1 MKKKDYIF
9 CLLSNDTN
17 RIKIVNIYK
26 NYISSLINKY
36 GKFIIIDF
44 YKYSQKNN
52 KKTIDEELL
61 KKKFKDKI
69 HFFYPRN
76 KYEFYEFIENK
87 HVIAIDS
94 LGKDFSAFKFRYLI
108 NKKNIFIILLS
119 NLGFLSNEKIGTLD
133 ISLKNKFHFY
143 YKILNKYIYRTLI
156 LLNIFPKTFLY
167 FESRKKIVDKFNNNK
182 FTKVFKKF
190 PKLGFLINFLN
201 VRRINSDAYESFIK
215 LKKGGRENRIIFID
229 GNYKHPDII
238 KREQLDLHK
247 VRNEYFKLLSSKLT
261 MLEKIFKKKIEICL
275 HPSSDLEVYKKNLQK
290 FKISKGKTKEK
301 IFDSYMVI
309 FHESSAVMD
318 ALIAKKKILI
328 LETNIFGNYIL
339 NRMLMYKSLLKLPSI
354 DMHSKKKLSKKD
366 IINKYLKT
374 KKYRDQYIKD
384 NLIFRNNELPS
395 ISFVNTIDALIIK
408 SKTTS

>member
-9 CLLSNDTN
+9 CLLSNGSN
-17 RIKIVNIYK
+17 SIKIVNIYK
-26 NYISSLINKY
+26 NYIGSLINKY
-36 GKFIIIDF
+36 GKFIIVDF

-52 KKTIDEELL
+52 KKTINEELF

-87 HVIAIDS
+87 HVIALDS
-94 LGKDFSAFKFRYLI
+94 LGKDFNAFKIRYLI
-108 NKKNIFIILLS
+108 NKRNIFIILLS

-133 ISLKNKFHFY
+133 LSKKNKFQFY

-156 LLNIFPKTFLY
+156 LLNFFPKTFLY
-167 FESRKKIVDKFNNNK
+167 FESRKKIVDKFNNNR
-182 FTKVFKKF
+182 FTKMFKKF

-201 VRRINSDAYESFIK
+201 VRRINSDAYENFIK
-215 LKKGGRENRIIFID
+215 LKKRGKENRIIFID

-247 VRNEYFKLLSSKLT
+247 VRNEYFKLLSNKLT

-275 HPSSDLEVYKKNLQK
+275 HPSSDLKVYKKNLQK
-290 FKISKGKTKEK
+290 FKISKGKTREK
-301 IFDSYMVI
+301 VFDSYMVI

-328 LETNIFGNYIL
+328 LETNIFGNYL
-339 NRMLMYKSLLKLPSI
+339 LSRMLMYKSLLKLPSI

-395 ISFVNTIDALIIK
+395 ISFVNTIDALIKK

>member
-9 CLLSNDTN
+9 CLLSNGSN
-17 RIKIVNIYK
+17 SIKIVNIYK
-26 NYISSLINKY
+26 NYIGSLINKY
-36 GKFIIIDF
+36 GKFIIVDF

-52 KKTIDEELL
+52 KKTINEELF

-87 HVIAIDS
+87 HVIALDS
-94 LGKDFSAFKFRYLI
+94 LGKDFNAFKIRYLI
-108 NKKNIFIILLS
+108 NKRNIFIILLS

-133 ISLKNKFHFY
+133 LSKKNKFHFY

-167 FESRKKIVDKFNNNK
+167 FESRKKIVDKFNNNR
-182 FTKVFKKF
+182 FTKMFKKF

-215 LKKGGRENRIIFID
+215 LKKRGKENRIIFID

-247 VRNEYFKLLSSKLT
+247 VRNEYFKLLSNKLT

-275 HPSSDLEVYKKNLQK
+275 HPSSDLKVYKKNLQK

-301 IFDSYMVI
+301 VFDSYMVI

-328 LETNIFGNYIL
+328 LETNIFGNYL
-339 NRMLMYKSLLKLPSI
+339 LSRMLMYKSLLKLPSI

-395 ISFVNTIDALIIK
+395 ISFVNTIDALIKK